1 MIMKSTRRVLS
12 HSLVR
17 TLIRSHRSLICAPL
31 RSFVRSHRH
40 RRRRHRRRHRHRRR
54 RRRRFREIDFVN
66 IVGSLDRQQRIW
78 RKSLTDAM
86 LNEEVEEALIVSIL
100 VLNRPQWLMIER
112 SLVFGSF
119 QEGVPDLRTD
129 RRTDG
134 PTDRRTDG
142 RTDGQTLL

>member
-1 MIMKSTRRVLS
+1 
-12 HSLVR
+12 
-17 TLIRSHRSLICAPL
+17 
-31 RSFVRSHRH
+31 
-40 RRRRHRRRHRHRRR
+40 
-54 RRRRFREIDFVN
+54 
-66 IVGSLDRQQRIW
+66 
-78 RKSLTDAM
+78 M

-134 PTDRRTDG
+134 RTDGPTDGRTDG
-142 RTDGQTLL
+142 RTDPLIEMRGRI